1 MKELRSMDRKLLWEL
16 IKDCRRSDRTL
27 AKILKSSQPTIT
39 RRRAKLEKEVIDG
52 YTAIPKWG
60 IIGFELVAFTFI
72 KTTKGHAKPEEQKAA
87 VRKGKEWMNK
97 QPSVVFSA
105 AGQGMGWD
113 GITISFHRSYSDF
126 ADFKRRHDLE
136 NSEIISESQ
145 TFIVDLH
152 PGLIGKPLHFKYL
165 AKSK

>member
-1 MKELRSMDRKLLWEL
+1 MKKSKSLDRKILWEL
-16 IKDCRRSDRTL
+16 MKNSRRSDRQL
-27 AKILKSSQPTIT
+27 AKVLKTSQPTVT

-60 IIGFELVAFTFI
+60 TIGFELAAFTFM
-72 KTTKGHAKPEEQKAA
+72 KTTKGHSKPEEQKAA
-87 VRKGKEWMNK
+87 VRKGREWMNK
-97 QPSVVFSA
+97 QPNVIFSA

-113 GITISFHRSYSDF
+113 GITISLHKTYSDF

-136 NSEIISESQ
+136 NSDIITESE
-145 TFIVDLH
+145 TFIVDLN

-165 AKSK
+165 ANAK